1 MSLVRSNRQAF
12 PSFPALFDDFVS
24 RGFFNWDNFNNSSS
38 NTTIPAVNTMETG
51 DAYLVEIAA
60 PGLKKED
67 FIINLEGNTLTVRS
81 EFRNES
87 QHQQDGKYTSREF
100 SYQSF
105 KRTLILPNGLVEEDG
120 IQAKYDNGL
129 LHITIPKKEEA
140 KEKAPRQIA
149 IS

>member
-1 MSLVRSNRQAF
+1 MSLVSSNRQVL
-12 PSFPALFDDFVS
+12 PSFPALFDDFIS
-24 RGFFNWDNFNNSSS
+24 RGFFNWDSFNNSSS
-38 NTTIPAVNTMETG
+38 NTTVPAVNTLET
-51 DAYLVEIAA
+51 DAAYLVEIAA

-67 FIINLEGNTLTVRS
+67 FRINLEGNSLIVSS

-87 QHQQDGKYTSREF
+87 QDQQDGKYTSREF

-105 KRTLILPNGLVEEDG
+105 KRTLVLPNGLVNEDG

-129 LHITIPKKEEA
+129 LHITIPKRDEVRK
-140 KEKAPRQIA
+140 KATRQIV